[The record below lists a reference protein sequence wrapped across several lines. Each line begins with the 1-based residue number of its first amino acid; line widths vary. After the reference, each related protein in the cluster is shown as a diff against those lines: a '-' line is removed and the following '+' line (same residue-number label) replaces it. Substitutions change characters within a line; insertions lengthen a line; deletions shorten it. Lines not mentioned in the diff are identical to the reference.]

1 MATTI
6 YMPQRSNSATSY
18 LLSAWT
24 KKVGEAVKVGD
35 VLCEIET
42 DKAIVEVESQADGV
56 LLAQLY
62 QAGDDVPVLVPIAVV
77 GQPGEDATPAPSQAA
92 LIPASQ
98 AAPPPLPQATPPPS
112 PSATAPSPKTQA
124 AVPAPMSSDKR
135 QPISPRARALA
146 QFANLD
152 LSQVV
157 IQASGPEG
165 RIIER
170 DIRRTLSQQP
180 RLTRAASAQ
189 EAPALPDQGTGLGGR
204 ITRADLDALQKITP
218 PAANEE
224 LPPIPM
230 RGTRKVIAERMLA
243 SLQTTAQLT
252 LNAWADARALLS
264 LRARLKASPESL
276 GLRQVTVNDLI
287 LFTVSR
293 VLPDFPALNAH
304 LRPDAIQ
311 PYARVHLGFAVDTAR
326 GLLVPVIHDA
336 HALSLRRLAQEAGR
350 LAESAS
356 GGKIDPADLEGG
368 TFTVTN
374 LGSLGVEHFTPVLN
388 PPQVAIL
395 GVGAVALRPVGPLD
409 GSATQHLPHLPLSL
423 TVDHQAV
430 DGAPAARFLQALS
443 QALAQVDLLM
453 AL

>member
-1 MATTI
+1 
-6 YMPQRSNSATSY
+6 
-18 LLSAWT
+18 
-24 KKVGEAVKVGD
+24 
-35 VLCEIET
+35 
-42 DKAIVEVESQADGV
+42 
-56 LLAQLY
+56 
-62 QAGDDVPVLVPIAVV
+62 
-77 GQPGEDATPAPSQAA
+77 
-92 LIPASQ
+92 
-98 AAPPPLPQATPPPS
+98 
-112 PSATAPSPKTQA
+112 
-124 AVPAPMSSDKR
+124 MSSGER

-157 IQASGPEG
+157 IEASGPEG

-189 EAPALPDQGTGLGGR
+189 EAPALPDEGTGLGGR
-204 ITRADLDALQKITP
+204 ITRADLDALQKIALP
-218 PAANEE
+218 AKPAADEE

-264 LRARLKASPESL
+264 LRARLKASPEGL
-276 GLRQVTVNDLI
+276 GLRQVTINDLI

-293 VLPDFPALNAH
+293 VLPDFLALNAH

-311 PYARVHLGFAVDTAR
+311 PYARVHLGLAVDTPR
-326 GLLVPVIHDA
+326 GLLVPVIRDA

-409 GSATQHLPHLPLSL
+409 GSATEHLPHLPLSL